1 MFISIGWN
9 NVVRA
14 EEVVAILEYS
24 QAAKTVD
31 PTLAENDEA
40 DHISAKSIIVTT
52 DRIYSSPLSVQTL
65 KKRADTTV
73 PRMIEE
79 DNL

>member
-14 EEVVAILEYS
+14 EEVVAILEHD

-40 DHISAKSIIVTT
+40 GIT
-52 DRIYSSPLSVQTL
+52 YQPNLSL
-65 KKRADTTV
+65 
-73 PRMIEE
+73 
-79 DNL
+79 

>member
-14 EEVVAILEYS
+14 EEVVAILEYG

-31 PTLAENDEA
+31 PALAENEEA
-40 DHISAKSIIVTT
+40 DHVPAKSIIVTT